1 MWVNRVK
8 SSVCVASGLFYS
20 YRQQL
25 AVKVISKN
33 EAVSHIAKNEKV
45 SRKFLYQQKNIA
57 QNAFNQAFEKKEKHE
72 EVLYYLPVTKKWIF
86 QLILGLIF
94 ICHSSYRGLVELLR
108 DLFDYTISIGTVHN
122 RVKEVVPVA
131 KKISK
136 SVDLSSIKVASLD
149 EIFHSNR
156 PILKGVDNHSSYC
169 FLLEEAQHRDEDTW
183 GWHLL
188 EATEQGFDP
197 NYTIADA
204 GKGIRAAH
212 KAIWSNKVCQGDV
225 WHILD
230 QATTLCRSLIKKAQ
244 GATTER
250 EKLEAKMEKG
260 NLGIISG
267 SLSNK
272 LSKAIKNEHKWLKL
286 ADDIKI
292 LVYWLRMDILCLAG
306 ASWSERMELMNFVI
320 DELLI
325 RETKAHKGIKAL
337 RVALS
342 NQKDDLL
349 AFAKMIDKKLAEIA
363 FRLKIPLSWVREICL
378 LRKKPLSTNKYWQKW
393 NQLHQKLSHKFWSI
407 NQAVEEALEST
418 PRASSLVENLNSR
431 LRNYFHLR
439 KHLGSDYLELLQ
451 FFLNYRRFMESRKPE
466 RVGKSPAELMTGEK
480 HQHWLEMLGFER
492 FQRA

>member
-1 MWVNRVK
+1 VK
-8 SSVCVASGLFYS
+8 SSVCVASGLSSS

-25 AVKVISKN
+25 ADKVNSKN
-33 EAVSHIAKNEKV
+33 QLESHIAKNEKV
-45 SRKFLYQQKNIA
+45 RRKFLYQQKDIA
-57 QNAFNQAFEKKEKHE
+57 QNALNQAFEKPEKEE

-94 ICHSSYRGLVELLR
+94 ICHSSYRGVVELLR
-108 DLFDYTISIGTVHN
+108 DLFDYNISIGTVHN
-122 RVKEVVPVA
+122 RVKETVSVA
-131 KKISK
+131 RRINK
-136 SVDLSSIKVASLD
+136 SVDLSPIKVASID
-149 EIFHSNR
+149 EIFHSSR
-156 PILKGVDNHSSYC
+156 PILTGVDNHSSYC

-188 EATEQGFDP
+188 EATEQGLDP
-197 NYTIADA
+197 NYIIADA

-212 KAIWSNKVCQGDV
+212 KAIWENKVFQGDV

-230 QATTLCRSLIKKAQ
+230 QANTLCCSLAKKAQ
-244 GATTER
+244 GATTQR
-250 EKLEAKMEKG
+250 EKLQAQKEKT
-260 NLGIISG
+260 NLELIS
-267 SLSNK
+267 SPLSAK
-272 LSKAIKNEHKWLKL
+272 LSKALKNERKWLKL
-286 ADDIKI
+286 AEDIKI

-306 ASWSERMELMNFVI
+306 ASWPERMELMDFVI

-325 RETKAHKGIKAL
+325 RETKVHKGIKSL

-342 NQKDDLL
+342 NQKEDLL
-349 AFAKMIDKKLAEIA
+349 TFAKIIDEKLSAIA
-363 FRLKIPLSWVREICL
+363 FRFKIPLSWVRDVCL

-393 NQLHQKLSHKFWSI
+393 NQLQKKMSHKFWDI
-407 NQAVEEALEST
+407 NQAVEEALKST

-451 FFLNYRRFMESRKPE
+451 FFLNHRTFIESRKPE
-466 RVGKSPAELMTGEK
+466 RVGRSPAELMTGEK
-480 HQHWLEMLGFER
+480 HPHWLEMLGFDR